1 MKRTYPREARIQQL
15 ASRVDM
21 TDFGMREA
29 VKRRAVK
36 VVGRI
41 AAIGVDPTLV
51 KFAYRNIFIA
61 KY

>member
-1 MKRTYPREARIQQL
+1 
-15 ASRVDM
+15 M

-29 VKRRAVK
+29 VKRRAVE